1 MEEDRFIDAVN
12 NAFVSLLV
20 KRTMVMIII
29 GSFSIKWS
37 QSASQISDKSDESLS
52 HIVGSCEVSRFVQFF
67 TSNMYLFQTLTRM
80 CGNWVTNLV
89 LQLSHH

>member
-1 MEEDRFIDAVN
+1 MTGNLSSLVWSTSPEHAKQLVSMEEDRFIDAVN

-20 KRTMVMIII
+20 KRTMVIIII

-52 HIVGSCEVSRFVQFF
+52 HKI
-67 TSNMYLFQTLTRM
+67 
-80 CGNWVTNLV
+80 CGIM
-89 LQLSHH
+89 